1 LLPIALPDYYSIA
14 APFPGHWTDYLF
26 AKSSFQSALFWFGQR
41 RFGRLVSIKK
51 RNRHF
56 SFFGFF

>member
-41 RFGRLVSIKK
+41 KIEKLIKVK
-51 RNRHF
+51 RTGYNF
-56 SFFGFF
+56 LT